1 MILEGDGAMEH
12 LISVVNVKVDS
23 NIKKQATEIFND
35 LGLNMSTAIN
45 MFLTQVVKQ
54 DRIPFEI
61 KNHKPNRKLRKALK
75 EADTIVSGK
84 IKRESYKNTEEL
96 FKALDSEA

>member
-1 MILEGDGAMEH
+1 MGNS
-12 LISVVNVKVDS
+12 ISVVNVKVDS

-45 MFLTQVVKQ
+45 MFLTQVVKT
-54 DRIPFEI
+54 DGIPFEI

-75 EADTIVSGK
+75 EADKIASGK
-84 IKRESYKNTEEL
+84 INSKGYKDVDKMFSDIL
-96 FKALDSEA
+96 SEN